1 MRSFTV
7 VCSRG
12 KADSLD
18 LRGYLGLACL
28 AYAKDP
34 YHREAA
40 EQHRRF
46 QDENRRYLT
55 TDFVLNEL
63 ISALFA
69 TVPFNESRRFM
80 DGLFRSFETGR
91 HRLVFVSSEQFQD
104 SYRLR
109 LTFHDKPGISFV
121 DLTSM
126 VVMRDQGIAEVFT
139 GDAHFRQV
147 GMGFQLY
154 P

>member
-1 MRSFTV
+1 LIFVDTW
-7 VCSRG
+7 
-12 KADSLD
+12 AW
-18 LRGYLGLACL
+18 LAL

-34 YHREAA
+34 YHQDAA

-46 QDENRRYLT
+46 QAGNHRYVT

-69 TVPFNESRRFM
+69 SVPFEQSRRFM
-80 DGLFRSFETGR
+80 DGLFRSFESGC
-91 HRLVFVSSEQFQD
+91 HRLVFVSPEQFHEA
-104 SYRLR
+104 YRLR
-109 LTFHDKPGISFV
+109 LTYHDKPGISFV

-126 VVMRDQGIAEVFT
+126 VVMRALGLADVFT

-147 GMGFQLY
+147 GMGFHLY

>member
-1 MRSFTV
+1 MIFVDTW
-7 VCSRG
+7 
-12 KADSLD
+12 AWLA
-18 LRGYLGLACL
+18 LAC
-28 AYAKDP
+28 ARDP
-34 YHREAA
+34 YHQRAA

-46 QDENRRYLT
+46 RQEHRRYLT

-63 ISALFA
+63 ISTLFSSS
-69 TVPFNESRRFM
+69 PFDAARRFM
-80 DGLFRSFETGR
+80 DGLLRSFEGGR
-91 HRLVFVSSEQFQD
+91 HELLFVTSGQFHEA
-104 SYRLR
+104 YRLR
-109 LTFHDKPGISFV
+109 LKFHDKPDISFV

-126 VVMRDQGIAEVFT
+126 VVMQDRGISDVFT

>member
-1 MRSFTV
+1 LIFVDTW
-7 VCSRG
+7 
-12 KADSLD
+12 AW
-18 LRGYLGLACL
+18 LAL

-34 YHREAA
+34 YHKDAA
-40 EQHRRF
+40 EHHRRF
-46 QDENRRYLT
+46 QRENRRYLT

-69 TVPFNESRRFM
+69 SSPFDASRRFM
-80 DGLFRSFETGR
+80 DGLFQSFVNGR
-91 HRLVFVSSEQFQD
+91 HELLFVTAEQFHEA
-104 SYRLR
+104 YRLR
-109 LTFHDKPGISFV
+109 LRFHDKPDISFV

-126 VVMRDQGIAEVFT
+126 AVMRDRGILEVFT
-139 GDAHFRQV
+139 GDAHFRRV